1 MEIIDGGDLRGFANV
16 HPKIA
21 KKLDA
26 DIGSIVIFEDPQS
39 SFWGAAEIRKSNEA
53 EEDSIVIDT
62 LVLEASLLMEGDQVE
77 VTLYDEDMLALEYVE
92 FGLKPLTEDANTED
106 LVTRAAERVKS
117 LENIIGGRLVY
128 PGMSFKW
135 PELDVKVEIINTK
148 PDLAGKSF
156 AKLAFEALR
165 ARTGY
170 QFKTVG
176 IGLILILSIF
186 SELIMEFNIPTGTL
200 FPPQKNLRAK

>member
-1 MEIIDGGDLRGFANV
+1 M
-16 HPKIA
+16 
-21 KKLDA
+21 
-26 DIGSIVIFEDPQS
+26 S
-39 SFWGAAEIRKSNEA
+39 
-53 EEDSIVIDT
+53 
-62 LVLEASLLMEGDQVE
+62 
-77 VTLYDEDMLALEYVE
+77 
-92 FGLKPLTEDANTED
+92 EDANTED

-128 PGMSFKW
+128 PGMSFNW

-176 IGLILILSIF
+176 IASPFNAVLCIDTSGSMKTTDVPVQDIAHAREGLKDLAGDSPEVHAFLNRFEDTEF
-186 SELIMEFNIPTGTL
+186 SDFLDHMKSYERKMELEKKRNYFLDLYAQWLKNKSDKVKKEINELCKELKELDPSFTFTL
-200 FPPQKNLRAK
+200 E